1 MRRYKKRAV
10 VVTAL
15 GALGLAAF
23 GAGAADAVGTVHGNT
38 GTNKSTSTE
47 TGSRSPSRVSAES
60 ASWSH
65 GTTAQANKRI
75 MQRFTSEFLP
85 TGDPALA
92 RKFISPGIV
101 MHFAGTTQQGRDTY
115 LGVVAANMKA
125 FPDLEWTVE
134 DMRAEGDTVAVRYV
148 MTGTHQGPFAGVE
161 ATGKAIR
168 AESMAFYRLAGGK
181 IVEERAQ
188 LDMLGILQQMGAVPV
203 APAA

>member
-23 GAGAADAVGTVHGNT
+23 GAGAADAVGTVHGNA
-38 GTNKSTSTE
+38 GAD
-47 TGSRSPSRVSAES
+47 TGSSSSSSSRAPSLVSAES

-188 LDMLGILQQMGAVPV
+188 LDMLGILQQMGA
-203 APAA
+203 APAAPAA